1 VLDQVS
7 DPDPEISG
15 NVVLLH
21 DSGGDRSQ
29 TVAALPTLI
38 DSLRA
43 KGYQIVPIS
52 ELAGLSRDQAMPLLP
67 ARSYAQFVSLPVFMT
82 LDWLGHALS
91 GLFVLAICLG
101 VARLLFLCSAALGY
115 RLAEARRKPPVLP
128 PDPPL
133 QTVLIPAHNE
143 AKVIAGALRQVL
155 ASDYSKL
162 EVIVIDDGSTDDT
175 SDVVAANFND
185 DQRVR
190 LITIANGGKAAALNC
205 GLEQARG
212 SVVIAMD
219 ADTVF
224 EKDAIAKLVRWFE
237 DPSVGAVAGNAKVGN
252 RVNVI
257 TRWQALE
264 YVTSQ
269 NLERGALAALGCITV
284 VPGAI
289 GAWRHEA
296 LKQLGGFP
304 VNTLAEDQ
312 DLTIALLRAGYTV
325 LYDSCAIAWTEAP
338 DTVNGLLKQR
348 FRWAFGTLQCLWKH
362 RGVAFRPRA
371 GSLGLIAVPQ
381 TWLFQILLS
390 AIAPLVD
397 MAFLWTLAMT
407 AWQVLQH
414 QDQYDPVTLHKVA
427 AYYAAFLVID
437 FGSAALAFAME
448 RRENWRLLPWLLLQR
463 FGYRQLM
470 YWVVL
475 KALVTAALGPLVG
488 WGKLERK
495 STVSAPA

>member
-1 VLDQVS
+1 M
-7 DPDPEISG
+7 
-15 NVVLLH
+15 
-21 DSGGDRSQ
+21 
-29 TVAALPTLI
+29 A
-38 DSLRA
+38 
-43 KGYQIVPIS
+43 
-52 ELAGLSRDQAMPLLP
+52 
-67 ARSYAQFVSLPVFMT
+67 
-82 LDWLGHALS
+82 LDWLGHTLS

-101 VARLLFLCSAALGY
+101 VTRVLFLSSAALGY
-115 RLAEARRKPPVLP
+115 RLAEARRNPPRLP
-128 PDPPL
+128 RDPLL

-143 AKVIAGALRQVL
+143 AKVIVGALRQIL
-155 ASDYSKL
+155 ISDYPNL
-162 EVIVIDDGSTDDT
+162 EVIVIDDGSSDDT
-175 SDVVAANFND
+175 SDVVAANFSD
-185 DQRVR
+185 DRRVR
-190 LITIANGGKAAALNC
+190 LVTIANGGKAAALNC

-212 SVVIAMD
+212 SVIIAMD

-224 EKDAIAKLVRWFE
+224 AKDAISKLVRWFE

-296 LKQLGGFP
+296 LKQLGGLP

-325 LYDSCAIAWTEAP
+325 LYDSSAIAWTEAP

-362 RGVAFRPRA
+362 RGVVFRPRA
-371 GSLGLIAVPQ
+371 GSLGLIAAPQ

-397 MAFLWTLAMT
+397 IAFIWTLAIT

-448 RRENWRLLPWLLLQR
+448 RRENWRLMPWLLLQR

-495 STVSAPA
+495 STVTASA